1 MFVFNSCS
9 SNDSISFTDHSFLHF
24 PSPFDDDANC
34 TSFLLQQQQPQHDIF
49 LHHIPLNEE
58 PAATPST
65 RITINNN
72 NDVLQQ
78 DLMIMEQQ
86 MIQRKRASSKRDR
99 HSKINTLHGPR
110 DRRMRLSLP
119 VAKEFFGLQDM
130 LGVDKASKT
139 VEWLLFQARHAI
151 KKLSRDQQ
159 NLHHHDRDGDTRS
172 PSSVSDGEVMSGI
185 IDETTVVNNDI
196 NTKELEGGRKATKKE
211 KRSRVGRKMAF
222 HPLTREC
229 REKARA
235 RARARTREKQLQIE
249 ATSTTTKL
257 QHVSKI
263 SSSWMNTTQM
273 ENNGNE
279 EQLRTRN
286 EGIIIDHETDDCLMI
301 MGRWSPS
308 NNSIYYNSLHN
319 NNNGSSQEH
328 PFGDFQFFG
337 KPWEP
342 YNNHSIC

>member
-1 MFVFNSCS
+1 MFVFNSC

-24 PSPFDDDANC
+24 PSPFDDDDANC
-34 TSFLLQQQQPQHDIF
+34 TSLDLLQQQQQPQHDIF
-49 LHHIPLNEE
+49 LHHNPLNE
-58 PAATPST
+58 PAAAPST
-65 RITINNN
+65 RTTIDN

-78 DLMIMEQQ
+78 GMMIEQQ
-86 MIQRKRASSKRDR
+86 IIQRKRASSKRDR

-119 VAKEFFGLQDM
+119 VAREFFGLQDM

-159 NLHHHDRDGDTRS
+159 SSHVRDRDDDTRS
-172 PSSVSDGEVMSGI
+172 PSSVSDGEVVSGI
-185 IDETTVVNNDI
+185 IDETTAINNDI
-196 NTKELEGGRKATKKE
+196 NMKELEGRKATKKE
-211 KRSRVGRKMAF
+211 KRSRVARKTTF
-222 HPLTREC
+222 HPLAREY

-249 ATSTTTKL
+249 GTTRI
-257 QHVSKI
+257 QEPSKI
-263 SSSWMNTTQM
+263 SSSWMSTQM
-273 ENNGNE
+273 ENNCE

-286 EGIIIDHETDDCLMI
+286 EGRIIDHETDDCLMI

-308 NNSIYYNSLHN
+308 NSIYYNSLHN
-319 NNNGSSQEH
+319 NNNGSPQEH